1 MRYVAMVHKEEDTG
15 YGVSFPDFPGC
26 IAAGDTLTG
35 ALVDA
40 ANALAFHVTGMREDE
55 EPVPAPRELDEIVAD
70 PELAED
76 REGAFLTLVPLIE
89 DRGVSKRVNISLDPG
104 LLEAIDEAAK
114 DRGMTRS
121 NFLASAARQVLEA

>member
-26 IAAGDTLTG
+26 IAAGDSLSE
-35 ALVDA
+35 ALADA
-40 ANALAFHVTGMREDE
+40 ANALAFHVTGMREDK
-55 EPVPAPRELDEIVAD
+55 EPIPAPRELDEIVAD
-70 PELAED
+70 PGLEED

-89 DRGVSKRVNISLDPG
+89 DRGISKRVNISLDPG

-114 DRGMTRS
+114 ERGMTRS
-121 NFLASAARQVLEA
+121 NFLASVARQALTA

>member
-26 IAAGDTLTG
+26 IAAGDTLTE

-40 ANALAFHVTGMREDE
+40 ANALAFHVAGMREDDG
-55 EPVPAPRELDEIVAD
+55 PIPAPRELDEIVAD

-121 NFLASAARQVLEA
+121 NFLASAARRVLVD

>member
-26 IAAGDTLTG
+26 IAAGDTLTE

-40 ANALAFHVTGMREDE
+40 ANALAFHVAGMREDD
-55 EPVPAPRELDEIVAD
+55 EPIPIPRELDEIVAD
-70 PELAED
+70 PELVED

-121 NFLASAARQVLEA
+121 NFLASAARRVLVD

>member
-26 IAAGDTLTG
+26 IAAGDSLSE
-35 ALVDA
+35 ALADA
-40 ANALAFHVTGMREDE
+40 ANALAFHVTGMREDG
-55 EPVPAPRELDEIVAD
+55 EPIPAPRELDEVVAD
-70 PELAED
+70 PELEED

-114 DRGMTRS
+114 ERGMTRS
-121 NFLASAARQVLEA
+121 NFLASAARQALTA

>member
-26 IAAGDTLTG
+26 IAAGDTLTE

-55 EPVPAPRELDEIVAD
+55 ETVPAPRELDEIVAD

-121 NFLASAARQVLEA
+121 NFLASAARQVLEG

>member
-1 MRYVAMVHKEEDTG
+1 MRYVAMVHKDEDTG

-26 IAAGDTLTG
+26 IAAGDTLTE

-55 EPVPAPRELDEIVAD
+55 EPIPTPRELDAIVAD

-121 NFLASAARQVLEA
+121 NFLASAARQVLAG

>member
-26 IAAGDTLTG
+26 IAAGGSLSE
-35 ALVDA
+35 ALADA
-40 ANALAFHVTGMREDE
+40 ANALAFHVTGMREDGE
-55 EPVPAPRELDEIVAD
+55 QIPAPRELDEIVAD
-70 PELAED
+70 PELEED
-76 REGAFLTLVPLIE
+76 RKGAFLTLVPLIE

-114 DRGMTRS
+114 ERGMTRS
-121 NFLASAARQVLEA
+121 NFLASAARQALTA

>member
-26 IAAGDTLTG
+26 IAAGGTLG
-35 ALVDA
+35 EALADA
-40 ANALAFHVTGMREDE
+40 ANALAFHVEGMRDDK
-55 EPVPAPRELDEIVAD
+55 EPIPAPRELDEIVAD
-70 PELAED
+70 PALTED

-89 DRGVSKRVNISLDPG
+89 DRGISKRVNISLDPG

-114 DRGMTRS
+114 ERGMTRS
-121 NFLASAARQVLEA
+121 NFLASAARQALTA